1 MEPIEQNVG
10 TVARLVRAVLALC
23 ILVFLMVR
31 GKVSF
36 FTAASLL
43 VGGMLLSSATSGVC
57 SLYTELGISTLK
69 EEPRKT

>member
-10 TVARLVRAVLALC
+10 TIDRLVRTVLALS
-23 ILVFLMVR
+23 ILVFLVMR

-36 FTAASLL
+36 LTALPLL

-57 SLYTELGISTLK
+57 ALYTELGISTVK
-69 EEPRKT
+69 EAPKKA

>member
-10 TVARLVRAVLALC
+10 TVDRLVRAVLALC

-31 GKVSF
+31 EKVSF

>member
-10 TVARLVRAVLALC
+10 TVDRLVRAVLALC

-36 FTAASLL
+36 LAAASLL

>member
-10 TVARLVRAVLALC
+10 TVDRLVRAVLALC